1 MDTQTTTPVTPTPA
15 APVAAAPTT
24 APART
29 GGMGGMS
36 RGANRGGNRGSGDK
50 RGGKGRDNSRGPRR
64 ERSEFDQKIIDI
76 RRVTR
81 VTSGGRRMSFS
92 VAVVIGDRRG
102 RVGVGIGKSGDTAQA
117 IDKAARDAKKSML
130 KLNLTKNNSIPFEI
144 GAKYSS
150 ARVEMRPAK
159 GQGLGAGSSVR
170 AVLELAGVN
179 DVRAKL
185 ISGTKNGLNNARA
198 AIKALETI
206 GTYVP
211 LSQSFAPK
219 AVVEAPR
226 APMMPRA
233 TVAPVAAAKK

>member
-1 MDTQTTTPVTPTPA
+1 MDTQTTTPVTPTSA
-15 APVAAAPTT
+15 APGAAAST
-24 APART
+24 APAKT
-29 GGMGGMS
+29 GGFS
-36 RGANRGGNRGSGDK
+36 RGANRGGANRGAGDK
-50 RGGKGRDNSRGPRR
+50 RGGKGRDSRGPRR

-198 AIKALETI
+198 AIKALEAI

>member
-1 MDTQTTTPVTPTPA
+1 MDTQTTTPVTPTSA
-15 APVAAAPTT
+15 APVAAAST

-29 GGMGGMS
+29 GGFS
-36 RGANRGGNRGSGDK
+36 RGANRTGGANRGGADK
-50 RGGKGRDNSRGPRR
+50 RGGKGRDSRGPRR

-198 AIKALETI
+198 AIKALEAI

-226 APMMPRA
+226 APMAPRA
-233 TVAPVAAAKK
+233 TMTPATPAAKK